1 MLTTI
6 YVHPLG
12 DLISRGSRGHVHN
25 DSQIFSHSLDLC
37 VRPDTSIS
45 MFHRCLSFHRHRT
58 HCLSQTPFSP
68 LLHLFSVKNIT
79 THPISE
85 IINLKFATDVSLP
98 PTHATPKVL
107 ARLHLYSAGH
117 PQCLAPLAKS
127 RQGINSEEGMNECT
141 NANKC

>member
-58 HCLSQTPFSP
+58 HCLSPNTFFSSATSFLSEKHHHTPDLRNHKP
-68 LLHLFSVKNIT
+68 
-79 THPISE
+79 E
-85 IINLKFATDVSLP
+85 IRHRRLP
-98 PTHATPKVL
+98 PSHSCDPQSACSPPPVLGRAPPVPSTPGKKQ
-107 ARLHLYSAGH
+107 AGD
-117 PQCLAPLAKS
+117 KF
-127 RQGINSEEGMNECT
+127 
-141 NANKC
+141 